1 MPYAVIFCIQIHR
14 RNVMI
19 RNSFKLSLI
28 AATIVSTL
36 GATSE
41 IDGDD
46 LPPARPGQCFTKA
59 FFPA

>member
-1 MPYAVIFCIQIHR
+1 
-14 RNVMI
+14 MI